1 MLRSGQRKEKDL
13 RGLRDFRLK
22 KTWEFNRVYRDGV
35 RLYGK
40 GFTLVYLRNEQ
51 AESCCTGSRLGISV
65 PRKVGNAVQRNRIKR
80 IIREAFRLHREVFPQ
95 QSDIVFAV
103 RPGISLAG
111 MQAVRDA
118 VARLTGTRRIT
129 AGFTEDAEN
138 AEGTEK
144 C

>member
-1 MLRSGQRKEKDL
+1 MVRSGQQNTKDL
-13 RGLRDFRLK
+13 RKPKKLR

-40 GFTLVYLRNEQ
+40 GFTLVYLRHEHASEHANEHANEQ
-51 AESCCTGSRLGISV
+51 QANCCTGSRLGISV

-80 IIREAFRLHREVFPQ
+80 IIREAFRLHREVFPE

-118 VARLTGTRRIT
+118 VARLTMPLLL
-129 AGFTEDAEN
+129 
-138 AEGTEK
+138 K
-144 C
+144 VKV

>member
-1 MLRSGQRKEKDL
+1 MLRSGQQNTKDL
-13 RGLRDFRLK
+13 RKLRKLR

-40 GFTLVYLRNEQ
+40 GFTLVYLHNEQ
-51 AESCCTGSRLGISV
+51 TSGCTGSRLGISV

-118 VARLTGTRRIT
+118 VARLTGTRRTT
-129 AGFTEDAEN
+129 AEFAEDAVT
-138 AEGTEK
+138 AQSMRV
-144 C
+144 

>member
-1 MLRSGQRKEKDL
+1 MLRSEQQRAKDL
-13 RGLRDFRLK
+13 KELRKPKKLR

-40 GFTLVYLRNEQ
+40 GFTLVYLRNEHVSEQ
-51 AESCCTGSRLGISV
+51 AKQQAKQQANSNCCTGSRLGISV

-80 IIREAFRLHREVFPQ
+80 IIREAFRLHKEVFPQ

-103 RPGISLAG
+103 RPGISLTG

-118 VARLTGTRRIT
+118 VANLTMPLL
-129 AGFTEDAEN
+129 F
-138 AEGTEK
+138 K
-144 C
+144 V